1 MGMSTNRLNEIV
13 KGKRSVTAET
23 ALLFAAITGTSGEF
37 WMSLQANYDLWH
49 ALQKVKHI
57 KRIAPGEP
65 FPVREKA

>member
-1 MGMSTNRLNEIV
+1 
-13 KGKRSVTAET
+13 
-23 ALLFAAITGTSGEF
+23 
-37 WMSLQANYDLWH
+37 MSLQANYDLWH